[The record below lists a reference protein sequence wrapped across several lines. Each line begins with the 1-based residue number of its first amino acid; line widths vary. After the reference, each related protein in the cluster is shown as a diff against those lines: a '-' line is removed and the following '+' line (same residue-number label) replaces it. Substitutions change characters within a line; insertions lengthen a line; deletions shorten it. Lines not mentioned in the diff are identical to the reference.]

1 MRRATLA
8 LLLISAAANGGDY
21 QHIPAGT
28 FQSMLQYEDGA
39 GRRQVAA
46 FELMREP
53 VTNAEF
59 QAFAH
64 AHPQWRR
71 DRALPLY
78 VERDQ
83 YLSHW
88 QGALSLGAGALPPQP
103 VTRVSWFAARAYC
116 EAQSARLPTWDE
128 WEYVAAADEAQR
140 DARGDPAWAARILDW
155 YARNSVGPLL
165 QIGRTAAN
173 AYGISDLHGLVW
185 EWTDDYAS
193 MLVLGDNRNQQDSD
207 RYKFCGAGAL
217 SVADR
222 ENYPVMMRVAL
233 LSSLRGNDSTSNLGF
248 RCARELL

>member
-1 MRRATLA
+1 
-8 LLLISAAANGGDY
+8 
-21 QHIPAGT
+21 
-28 FQSMLQYEDGA
+28 MLQYEDGA

-59 QAFAH
+59 LVFVR
-64 AHPQWRR
+64 AHPRWRR

-88 QGALSLGAGALPPQP
+88 QGTLSLGAGALPRQP

-116 EAQSARLPTWDE
+116 EAQGARLPTWDE
-128 WEYVAAADEAQR
+128 WEYVAAADETQR
-140 DARGDPAWAARILDW
+140 DARSDPAWGARILDW
-155 YARNSVGPLL
+155 YARNSAGPLP
-165 QIGRTAAN
+165 QIGRNMAN

-185 EWTDDYAS
+185 EWTDDYSS
-193 MLVLGDNRNQQDSD
+193 MLVVGDNRNQQDSE

-233 LSSLRGNDSTSNLGF
+233 LSSLRGSDSTSNLGF
-248 RCARELL
+248 RCARELP

>member
-1 MRRATLA
+1 MRRAALA
-8 LLLISAAANGGDY
+8 LVLISAAAHGGGY
-21 QHIPAGT
+21 QRVPAGA

-59 QAFAH
+59 LAFVRIH
-64 AHPQWRR
+64 HEWRR

-88 QGALSLGAGALPPQP
+88 QSTLSLGANTLPRQP

-116 EAQSARLPTWDE
+116 EAQSARLPSWDE
-128 WEYVAAADEAQR
+128 WEYVAAADDAQR
-140 DARGDPAWAARILDW
+140 DARGDPAWGARILEW
-155 YARNSVGPLL
+155 YAQNSAGPLP
-165 QIGRTAAN
+165 QIGRTGAN

-185 EWTDDYAS
+185 EWTDDYSS
-193 MLVLGDNRNQQDSD
+193 MLVVGDNRNQQDSD

-233 LSSLRGNDSTSNLGF
+233 LSSLRGSDSTSNLGF

>member
-1 MRRATLA
+1 MSRAAFA
-8 LLLISAAANGGDY
+8 LLLIAAAANGGDY
-21 QHIPAGT
+21 QHVPAGT

-39 GRRQVAA
+39 GRRQVVA

-59 QAFAH
+59 LTFVRAH
-64 AHPQWRR
+64 RDWRR

-88 QGALSLGAGALPPQP
+88 QAVLSLGTGALPRQP

-128 WEYVAAADEAQR
+128 WEYVAAADETLR
-140 DARGDPAWAARILDW
+140 DARSDPAWGARILDW
-155 YARNSVGPLL
+155 YARNSAGPLPN
-165 QIGRTAAN
+165 IGRNAVN
-173 AYGISDLHGLVW
+173 AYGIGDLHGLVW
-185 EWTDDYAS
+185 EWTDDYSS
-193 MLVLGDNRNQQDSD
+193 MLVVGDNRNQQDSD

-233 LSSLRGNDSTSNLGF
+233 LSSLRGSDSTSNLGF
-248 RCARELL
+248 RCARELP